1 MLLALALAGQAQVG
15 EEFRNNIWVSGY
27 DQSFGPGIELN
38 YLNFKTSQVGYFLSN
53 SQNEYRYHSSTCD
66 YQGNTELSFNGRG
79 VDNGTYSPMSNG
91 QGFTVGP
98 ITNDD
103 YSSIV
108 FQGSLS
114 LGFDFL
120 IKKNYFIY
128 QEYDVVNSYIIPL
141 GLRYSVA
148 DMNQNGGQGAVIL
161 RDQLLL
167 QDSLVGRMQACRHA
181 NGRDWWLIVPRWGYR
196 HYYTFLVQ
204 PDTILAMPVQY
215 FPQLEYIDE
224 NRIAQ
229 SNMSPDGRYFGMHRR
244 CYQGENNGIDL
255 FSFDRCDGTLTHLE
269 RFMMDA
275 GQPLSHGLVFSPDAS
290 KLYLHSNIEMFQY
303 DMNAIDIS
311 GSGQLVGVYD
321 GFIDF
326 NFGIF
331 AHSNY
336 APNGKIY
343 ITSNYNRFWHTIHNP
358 NARGLACD
366 FRQHDLNFFFHSGGI
381 LPHNPEYKL
390 GPVDGSVCD
399 TLGLDQYLEAVA
411 VVSPALLDFGE
422 IDSGQLASLPF
433 HIYNQGEYTLYVN
446 EFLHHDTNWVNLDR
460 DTFRLVSGSDSSL
473 VNLQFRALQPGVY
486 RDTVDIYT
494 SVGAVQVI
502 VQANVRQFNGTNTQ
516 NPVSHI
522 VLYPNPAT
530 DAFQLLGPASL
541 QGGQLDML
549 DAQGRLVHRQRLDGT
564 TGAWQIS
571 TQHLPAGLY
580 LVNCRDVEGI
590 QYSSKIMVND

>member
-1 MLLALALAGQAQVG
+1 MLLALTFAGQAQVG

-27 DQSFGPGIELN
+27 DNSFGPGVETNII
-38 YLNFKTSQVGYFLSN
+38 NFKTNQTSYRSSN
-53 SQNEYRYHSSTCD
+53 SNIWYAGQSEICTE
-66 YQGNTELSFNGRG
+66 QGSLALINNGSY
-79 VDNGTYSPMSNG
+79 VDNGSFFPVING
-91 QGFTVGP
+91 QQLIGGP
-98 ITNDD
+98 DPNGDNANL
-103 YSSIV
+103 V
-108 FQGSLS
+108 FQGMLTFPVYGQEGKYW
-114 LGFDFL
+114 LL
-120 IKKNYFIY
+120 H

-141 GLRYSVA
+141 GLRFSVA
-148 DMNQNGGQGAVIL
+148 DMNLNGGQGAVVL

-167 QDSLVGRMQACRHA
+167 QDSLVGCMQACRHA
-181 NGRDWWLIVPRWGYR
+181 NGQDWWLIVPRWGYR

-215 FPQLEYIDE
+215 FPQLDYVAG
-224 NRIAQ
+224 NRMAQ
-229 SNMSPDGRYFGMHRR
+229 SNMSPEGRYFGIHRR
-244 CYQGENNGIDL
+244 ASDLHGGVDL

-275 GQPLSHGLVFSPDAS
+275 GQPLSQGLVFSPDAS
-290 KLYLHSNIEMFQY
+290 KLYLHSNSELFQY

-311 GSGQLVGVYD
+311 GSGQLVGVFD
-321 GFIDF
+321 GTIDIWHGI
-326 NFGIF
+326 FGI
-331 AHSNY
+331 SNR
-336 APNGKIY
+336 APNGKIL
-343 ITSNYNRFWHTIHNP
+343 IASKTNRFWHTIHNP
-358 NARGLACD
+358 NAAGLACD
-366 FRQHDLNFFFHSGGI
+366 FRQHDITWHYPSGGTV
-381 LPHNPEYKL
+381 PHNPEYKL

-399 TLGLDQYLEAVA
+399 TLGLDQYVEALA

-446 EFLHHDTNWVNLDR
+446 EFLHHDTSWVNLDM
-460 DTFRLVSGSDSSL
+460 DTFRLVPGSDSSL
-473 VNLQFRALQPGVY
+473 VNLQLRALQPGVY

-564 TGAWQIS
+564 TGAWQIP

-580 LVNCRDVEGI
+580 LVQCKDALGV
-590 QYSSKIMVND
+590 QYSAKLVVGR